1 MNVATIRAEGGRGL
15 AVVAAAALLVGGG
28 TPAAAQ
34 SPPPLETG
42 LSTDRVA
49 IATGYAGAELVL
61 FGTRRGE
68 GEIVAIVRGPPTT
81 HVVRK
86 RIRVAGLWMNRE
98 SRTLRDVPGY
108 YAVAASAPLEQIAD
122 DAFLAAH
129 RIGAE
134 RLMLDA
140 DGAPSAADV
149 EAAEFR
155 AALVQDRRRAGL
167 YADRVA
173 PVTFAGPSLF
183 RAEFRLPAAAPV
195 GAYEA
200 TVHLLREGA
209 LVATDTM
216 RLSVTKTGVGRAVYD
231 YAHEQPVLY
240 GLAAVLLALLGGWV
254 AAAVF
259 RRA

>member
-1 MNVATIRAEGGRGL
+1 MNGAISRPASRRVPAVA
-15 AVVAAAALLVGGG
+15 AAAALLVGFGA
-28 TPAAAQ
+28 PAAAQ
-34 SPPPLETG
+34 SPPPLETD

-68 GEIVAIVRGPPTT
+68 GEIVAIVRGPPTA

-86 RIRVAGLWMNRE
+86 RVRVAGLWMNRE
-98 SRTLRDVPGY
+98 SRTLRDAPGY
-108 YAVAASAPLEQIAD
+108 YAVAASAPLEAIAN

-140 DGAPSAADV
+140 DGAPSADAD
-149 EAAEFR
+149 EFR
-155 AALVQDRRRAGL
+155 AALVRDRRRAGL
-167 YADRVA
+167 YADHVTPVA
-173 PVTFAGPSLF
+173 FVGPSLF
-183 RAEFRLPAAAPV
+183 RATFRLPAAAPV

-200 TVHLLREGA
+200 TVHLLRDGT

-240 GLAAVLLALLGGWV
+240 GLAAVLLALLGGWL
-254 AAAVF
+254 AAAAF